1 MTDHN
6 AINLN
11 VQQCKHPSV
20 SGEQA
25 IFPISTA
32 KIIPSW
38 NAEVNPSNHVQG
50 KQPGQAGGPQ
60 QKTPTMSDFLFLN
73 RLDET

>member
-11 VQQCKHPSV
+11 VRPCKHPSV

-32 KIIPSW
+32 KIILSW
-38 NAEVNPSNHVQG
+38 NAEVNPSNHCSRNTAWRSSIEDATLSG
-50 KQPGQAGGPQ
+50 
-60 QKTPTMSDFLFLN
+60 FLSLN